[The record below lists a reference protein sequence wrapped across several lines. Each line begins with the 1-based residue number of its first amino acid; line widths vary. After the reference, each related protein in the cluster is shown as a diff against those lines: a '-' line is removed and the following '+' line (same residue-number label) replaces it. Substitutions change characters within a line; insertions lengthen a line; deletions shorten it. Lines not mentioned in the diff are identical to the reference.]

1 MAETSSVPVPPS
13 TLSLSTSLICTLRFN
28 RQAEI
33 FGSGGWT
40 PGRSTLQ
47 NLFTQVDFVLLG
59 VGAGMGNRHLNAKF
73 SMQSIRALFTT
84 QPDKPQASRTS
95 REGLTSSWNCSKV
108 FGLIMMVLNTG
119 ID

>member
-1 MAETSSVPVPPS
+1 MYLP
-13 TLSLSTSLICTLRFN
+13 LY
-28 RQAEI
+28 RQTNI

-59 VGAGMGNRHLNAKF
+59 FAAGMGNQHLNAKC
-73 SMQSIRALFTT
+73 SMQSIRAISTT

-95 REGLTSSWNCSKV
+95 REGLASSWNCSKV
-108 FGLIMMVLNTG
+108 FGLVMMVLNTG